1 MNDVVKDIQISQYD
15 YDLPDIRIAKYP
27 LSQRDSSKL
36 LVYKQGKIDQTVF
49 SSISA
54 HLPPRSLLV
63 YNNTKVIHA
72 RLFFQKDTGAIIEI
86 FCLEPIQ
93 PADYQMVFQSTKRCT
108 WKCMVGNL
116 KKWKQGA
123 LTLVCDVKGV
133 SIELVAERDMIDS
146 QIHIHFSWNNVG
158 VTFGDILE
166 AIGKLPIPPYLHR
179 ESEENDEIT
188 YQTVYSKEQGSV
200 AAPTAGLHFT
210 DEVLARLHQTGIC
223 TTEITLHVGAG
234 TFLPV
239 KSATIG
245 EHTMHTEMVVISKQT
260 IKHLQASIGNIIAVG
275 TTSVRSLE
283 SLYHIGVQVS
293 KQQYHLS
300 VSQWEPYSD
309 HQLLSPFEA
318 LQAVIQYL
326 NNNGLTEI
334 RFSTNIIILPS
345 YQRKIVTG
353 LITNFHQPK
362 STLLLLIAAFVGE
375 DWKKMYEYALN
386 NDFRFLSYGDSSLL
400 LP

>member
-49 SSISA
+49 SSIST

-93 PADYQMVFQSTKRCT
+93 PSDYQMVFQSTKRCT

-133 SIELVAERDMIDS
+133 SIELVAERDMINS

-260 IKHLQASIGNIIAVG
+260 IKHLQASIGNIVAVG

>member
-49 SSISA
+49 SSIST

-93 PADYQMVFQSTKRCT
+93 PSDYQMVFQSTKRCT

-260 IKHLQASIGNIIAVG
+260 IKHLQASIGNIVAVG

>member
-49 SSISA
+49 SSIST

-93 PADYQMVFQSTKRCT
+93 PSDYQMVFQSTKRCT

-133 SIELVAERDMIDS
+133 SIELVAERDMINS

-210 DEVLARLHQTGIC
+210 DEVLARLHQRGIC

-334 RFSTNIIILPS
+334 RFSTNIIILPF

>member
-93 PADYQMVFQSTKRCT
+93 PSDYQMVFQSTKRCT

-188 YQTVYSKEQGSV
+188 YHTVYSKEQGSV

-283 SLYHIGVQVS
+283 SL
-293 KQQYHLS
+293 
-300 VSQWEPYSD
+300 
-309 HQLLSPFEA
+309 
-318 LQAVIQYL
+318 
-326 NNNGLTEI
+326 
-334 RFSTNIIILPS
+334 
-345 YQRKIVTG
+345 
-353 LITNFHQPK
+353 
-362 STLLLLIAAFVGE
+362 
-375 DWKKMYEYALN
+375 
-386 NDFRFLSYGDSSLL
+386 
-400 LP
+400 

>member
-27 LSQRDSSKL
+27 LSQRDSSKF

-49 SSISA
+49 SSIST

-93 PADYQMVFQSTKRCT
+93 PSDYQMVFQSTKRCT

-133 SIELVAERDMIDS
+133 SIELVAERDMINS

>member
-1 MNDVVKDIQISQYD
+1 
-15 YDLPDIRIAKYP
+15 
-27 LSQRDSSKL
+27 KL

-49 SSISA
+49 SSIST

-93 PADYQMVFQSTKRCT
+93 PSDYQMVFQSTKRCT

-133 SIELVAERDMIDS
+133 SIELVAERDMINS

>member
-93 PADYQMVFQSTKRCT
+93 PSDYQMVFQSTKRCT

>member
-49 SSISA
+49 SSIST

-116 KKWKQGA
+116 KKWKQVA

-133 SIELVAERDMIDS
+133 SIELVAERDMINS

>member
-49 SSISA
+49 SSIST

-93 PADYQMVFQSTKRCT
+93 PSDYQMVFQSTKRCT

-133 SIELVAERDMIDS
+133 SIELVAERDMINS

-386 NDFRFLSYGDSSLL
+386 NDFRFLSYGDSSLI

>member
-49 SSISA
+49 SSIST

-93 PADYQMVFQSTKRCT
+93 PSDYQMVFQSTKRCT

-133 SIELVAERDMIDS
+133 SIELVAERDMINS

-375 DWKKMYEYALN
+375 DWKKMYEYALD

>member
-49 SSISA
+49 SSIST

-93 PADYQMVFQSTKRCT
+93 PSDYQMVFQSTKRCT

>member
-49 SSISA
+49 SSIST

-93 PADYQMVFQSTKRCT
+93 PSDYQMVFQSTKRCT

-133 SIELVAERDMIDS
+133 SIELVAERDMINS

-386 NDFRFLSYGDSSLL
+386 NNFRFLSYGDSSLL
-400 LP
+400 LS

>member
-49 SSISA
+49 SSIST

-93 PADYQMVFQSTKRCT
+93 PSDYQMVFQSTKRCT

-133 SIELVAERDMIDS
+133 SIELVAERDMINS

>member
-1 MNDVVKDIQISQYD
+1 MNDVIKDIQISQYD

-49 SSISA
+49 SSIST

-93 PADYQMVFQSTKRCT
+93 PSDYQMVFQSTKRCT

-133 SIELVAERDMIDS
+133 SIELVAERDMINS

-283 SLYHIGVQVS
+283 SLYHIGVQIS

-300 VSQWEPYSD
+300 VSQWEPYSA